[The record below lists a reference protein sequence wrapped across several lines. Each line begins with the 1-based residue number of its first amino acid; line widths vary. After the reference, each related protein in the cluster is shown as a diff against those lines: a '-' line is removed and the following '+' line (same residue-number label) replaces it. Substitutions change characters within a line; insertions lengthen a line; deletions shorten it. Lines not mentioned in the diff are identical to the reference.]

1 GLSLVVFSSDE
12 GNFSYSKGGAALAVA
27 KRHYDRCGEL
37 PKRRFI
43 LFGDYISTCKNY
55 ITANLYMLNKVKNKM
70 SFFSNRVL
78 KINEKYMLHLR
89 VRNKDF
95 NSITVSYYKKEGNH
109 YKLKFE
115 TSDNLDFKKYCIKN
129 PKEVV
134 CDYYEDFD

>member
-1 GLSLVVFSSDE
+1 
-12 GNFSYSKGGAALAVA
+12 
-27 KRHYDRCGEL
+27 
-37 PKRRFI
+37 
-43 LFGDYISTCKNY
+43 
-55 ITANLYMLNKVKNKM
+55 M